1 VCVLVIPS
9 VAGNIFLDI
18 SLEKKLKLLDA
29 CGRCERLKI
38 SRLETERRRF
48 RTKTDKGT
56 QVGLILNE
64 GTKLRHGDV
73 LMAASK
79 NVSSPDK
86 FILVEQ
92 FPEKVIS
99 IKIKEK
105 MKSKRDLVELLI
117 LIGHTIG
124 NRHKPIAI
132 DSKSRKISFPI
143 DNDFEIQIFQK
154 LLEEI
159 SDRVKLTTEYLVFE
173 PRQMN

>member
-1 VCVLVIPS
+1 MCVLVIPS

-18 SLEKKLKLLDA
+18 SLKEKIKLLGA

-56 QVGLILNE
+56 QVGLILNT

-105 MKSKRDLVELLI
+105 KSKRGLLELLI

-143 DNDFEIQIFQK
+143 DNDSEIQIFQK

-159 SDRVKLTTEYLVFE
+159 SDRVELTTEYLVFE